1 MKYIQQTMYKK
12 VSERSN
18 LDASSSQQENPRDKD
33 SPNSQ
38 EDYERLRV
46 PVFLN
51 RNRRKMKQLRKHVL
65 LEQQQSDEDEQSN
78 RDQLIIENGLI
89 MRQVPAIGKLVYDAN
104 SSDYMAY
111 KRRRVDPITQEQQA
125 AADFVV

>member
-1 MKYIQQTMYKK
+1 MYKK

-65 LEQQQSDEDEQSN
+65 LE
-78 RDQLIIENGLI
+78 
-89 MRQVPAIGKLVYDAN
+89 
-104 SSDYMAY
+104 
-111 KRRRVDPITQEQQA
+111 
-125 AADFVV
+125 